1 MKDNTHTQT
10 VETRAID
17 GVDALINTNPG
28 DIFID
33 LPASN
38 PRYIR
43 LQEGDRIQ
51 EGDVSTRTAAEMAG
65 PLLAHWTID
74 TITTETVRGTNTQ
87 NGKEREWDR
96 ENLIARLCA
105 GEFSAELRTFDR
117 VSITEIEEW
126 PGLQHDR
133 ESDTTQ
139 PYIVAVIYGNNGDK
153 FTQVYA
159 ATAKGE
165 WDSLQLVQQD
175 TAITDLSD
183 SLQQTIEAAVQT
195 ALATEKQYQRFDSLE

>member
-1 MKDNTHTQT
+1 MKDNIQTRT

-17 GVDALINTNPG
+17 GIDALVNTNPG
-28 DIFID
+28 EIFID

-65 PLLAHWTID
+65 PLLSHWTID
-74 TITTETVRGTNTQ
+74 TITTESVHGTNTQ
-87 NGKEREWDR
+87 SDTQREWDR
-96 ENLIARLCA
+96 ENLISRLCA

-117 VSITEIEEW
+117 VSITEIEDW
-126 PGLQHDR
+126 PGSKRDN
-133 ESDTTQ
+133 ESDMMR

-153 FTQVYA
+153 FTQLYA
-159 ATAKGE
+159 ATVEGE

-175 TAITDLSD
+175 TAITDLSN
-183 SLQQTIEAAVQT
+183 SLQQTIETAVQT
-195 ALATEKQYQRFDSLE
+195 ALTTEKEYHGFTTLE

>member
-1 MKDNTHTQT
+1 MKDSTQTRT
-10 VETRAID
+10 VETRAIND
-17 GVDALINTNPG
+17 VDALVSTNPG
-28 DIFID
+28 EIFID

-51 EGDVSTRTAAEMAG
+51 EGDVSTRTSAEMAG
-65 PLLAHWTID
+65 PLLSHWTID
-74 TITTETVRGTNTQ
+74 TITTETVHGTNTQ
-87 NGKEREWDR
+87 SGKEREWDR

-117 VSITEIEEW
+117 VSVTEIEEW
-126 PGLQHDR
+126 PGSKRDR
-133 ESDTTQ
+133 EDDMTR

-153 FTQVYA
+153 FTQLYA
-159 ATAKGE
+159 ATVQGE

-175 TAITDLSD
+175 TAITELSEP
-183 SLQQTIEAAVQT
+183 LQKSIETAVQT
-195 ALATEKQYQRFDSLE
+195 ALTDEKQYH